1 MNYARFEDVSFGFLK
16 NKVFEDFNLDI
27 REGSICGLLGTNG
40 AGKSTMLYLLAGLL
54 FPQSGRVLYNGMD
67 MRERRP
73 EALSDMYLVPEE
85 FSLPNMSFKKYVA
98 INSKFYPKF
107 SEEMLTKS
115 LDAFGMTRDINLY
128 QLSMGQKKKA
138 FICFALATNTN
149 LLMMDEPTNGL
160 DIPSKSQFRKVVA
173 ECMTDERTIII
184 STHQVR
190 DVENLLDQIIILN
203 NKEIVLDAPIAKVI
217 ETVAFCERKN
227 SESLENAIYSQPTPW
242 GNMTVEPKAPDQPET
257 PLNIE
262 LLFGAFL
269 TEEEKMKQ
277 LFK

>member
-1 MNYARFEDVSFGFLK
+1 MLEINDLKFGYRKHEVFNNLNMSFP
-16 NKVFEDFNLDI
+16 
-27 REGSICGLLGTNG
+27 EGKIYGLLGQNG
-40 AGKSTMLYLLAGLL
+40 AGKSTLLYLASGLL
-54 FPQSGRVLYNGMD
+54 FAEKGDVKFDGKKVAKRTPD
-67 MRERRP
+67 I
-73 EALSDMYLVPEE
+73 LSEIFIVPEE
-85 FSLPNMSFKKYVA
+85 FDLPRMSFKRYVKLY
-98 INSKFYPKF
+98 STFYPNF
-107 SEEMLTKS
+107 SNSILEKCLAGF
-115 LDAFGMTRDINLY
+115 DMTMDINLGR
-128 QLSMGQKKKA
+128 LSMGQKKKA
-138 FICFALATNTN
+138 YVCFALATNTK
-149 LLMMDEPTNGL
+149 LLLMDEPTNGL

-203 NKEIVLDAPIAKVI
+203 NKQIALDAPIAKVI

>member
-98 INSKFYPKF
+98 INSKFYPNF

-160 DIPSKSQFRKVVA
+160 DIPSKSHFRKAVSQS
-173 ECMTDERTIII
+173 MTDERTIIV

-190 DVENLLDQIIILN
+190 DVENLLDRVLVIDDSKILLN
-203 NKEIVLDAPIAKVI
+203 
-217 ETVAFCERKN
+217 ETIGRITEKLSFVQSMAGQPV
-227 SESLENAIYSQPTPW
+227 ENAIYKQSLMGFDLAVVENHGDAETQV
-242 GNMTVEPKAPDQPET
+242 NM
-257 PLNIE
+257 E
-262 LLFGAFL
+262 LLFNAVLAERQKIAEIFR
-269 TEEEKMKQ
+269 
-277 LFK
+277 